1 MEKLLPYIIF
11 FFCFLTEKIK
21 TIISSQRTALI
32 DEIDSTF
39 IDDTLKS
46 QVTARGRNKSFQD
59 NKEMSRKDRVN
70 AFLNFVLENEEYLIP
85 FDDVLNNNEDLLQTI
100 QSSLCQE

>member
-1 MEKLLPYIIF
+1 MIF

-21 TIISSQRTALI
+21 AIISSQQTTLI

-46 QVTARGRNKSFQD
+46 EVTARGRTKRFQD

-70 AFLNFVLENEEYLIP
+70 AFLDFVLENEEYLIP
-85 FDDVLNNNEDLLQTI
+85 FDDVLNNNEDLLKII
-100 QSSLCQE
+100 QSSLYE

>member
-1 MEKLLPYIIF
+1 MEKLLSYIIF

-21 TIISSQRTALI
+21 TIISSQRTTLI

-46 QVTARGRNKSFQD
+46 HVTARGRNKSFQD

-70 AFLNFVLENEEYLIP
+70 AFLDFVLKNEDYLIP
-85 FDDVLNNNEDLLQTI
+85 FDDVLNNNEDLLKTI
-100 QSSLCQE
+100 QSSLYE